1 MQKAMDLKSYKNL
14 GTSKNQGNS
23 FAVLDNE
30 HLMHVAK
37 SADISLGA
45 DIQHMTDNID
55 IMKSEEVKKCDNF
68 IIDFPEIALPVNLEC
83 ELDYSN
89 VCSNKPTSLGPERTQ
104 CSQMK
109 ADKT

>member
-1 MQKAMDLKSYKNL
+1 MDLKSYKNL

-23 FAVLDNE
+23 FAILDNE

-37 SADISLGA
+37 SAHISLGA

-68 IIDFPEIALPVNLEC
+68 IMIFLKLPYLSIWNVSWTTPMFAVINLPLWALSILSVP
-83 ELDYSN
+83 
-89 VCSNKPTSLGPERTQ
+89 K
-104 CSQMK
+104 
-109 ADKT
+109 